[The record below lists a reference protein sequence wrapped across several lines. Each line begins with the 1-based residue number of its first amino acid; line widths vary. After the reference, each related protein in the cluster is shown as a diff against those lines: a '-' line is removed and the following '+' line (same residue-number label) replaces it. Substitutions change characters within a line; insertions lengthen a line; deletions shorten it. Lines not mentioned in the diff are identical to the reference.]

1 MSPHTIAGGVE
12 VTIAIAVVKTLILG
26 LGGAITFFAFKAYR
40 RTRRRAL
47 GLLAAGFGIATLGVA
62 LAGLL
67 FEVLEVSLAV
77 GILIESL
84 LVLVGFSIIAYS
96 LAVE

>member
-1 MSPHTIAGGVE
+1 MTHATDAVSIMIAL
-12 VTIAIAVVKTLILG
+12 AIVKTLILV
-26 LGGAITFFAFKAYR
+26 LGGAITYFAFKAYR
-40 RTRRRAL
+40 RTRRHEL
-47 GLLAAGFGIATLGVA
+47 GLLAVGFGTVTLGVA

-84 LVLVGFSIIAYS
+84 LVLGGFVVIAYS
-96 LAVE
+96 LYVD